1 MCQCAKVSRR
11 KGVPAVGC
19 YLFTLCNSRCTGN
32 RNRAE
37 NECVNRCGKMQQRG
51 FAILSPANSAIP
63 SNELSPSRWNT
74 NRSEVGSR
82 AGCMPR
88 LTRPVF
94 QLAERTAEKVGL
106 GARSCRGPVWPGR
119 LAALG
124 ALGACPGHNSTQ
136 LYCTPPRLTHATVPT
151 SIRYVEFP
159 RARLGTNHQTQS
171 PFIGSDLLKYFC
183 QLCRPALDIDLP
195 ALDIWRPT
203 LAASWR
209 VAAFGLPQ
217 RRNVPA
223 STESVGRSI
232 ADSIYVSDLAR
243 ISRLFPARVYSAACP
258 A

>member
-1 MCQCAKVSRR
+1 
-11 KGVPAVGC
+11 
-19 YLFTLCNSRCTGN
+19 
-32 RNRAE
+32 
-37 NECVNRCGKMQQRG
+37 MQQRG

-82 AGCMPR
+82 AGRMPR

-94 QLAERTAEKVGL
+94 QLAERTAKKVGL

-136 LYCTPPRLTHATVPT
+136 LYCTPPRLTHTTVPT

-183 QLCRPALDIDLP
+183 HALSDCLGYRLACLGYLAAYLGQHP
-195 ALDIWRPT
+195 GGWRPSACPSGAMFRPQPNR
-203 LAASWR
+203 LGAAS
-209 VAAFGLPQ
+209 LL
-217 RRNVPA
+217 
-223 STESVGRSI
+223 
-232 ADSIYVSDLAR
+232 VSMSL
-243 ISRLFPARVYSAACP
+243 IWLEFPACSRRQSTRLRAPRGWRRSFGNFHAMRPSAAP
-258 A
+258 VW

>member
-19 YLFTLCNSRCTGN
+19 YLSTLCNSRCTGN

-94 QLAERTAEKVGL
+94 QLAERTAKKVGL

-183 QLCRPALDIDLP
+183 HALSACLGYRPACLGY
-195 ALDIWRPT
+195 
-203 LAASWR
+203 LAAYLGSILAGR
-209 VAAFGLPQ
+209 GLRPAPAARCSGLN
-217 RRNVPA
+217 R
-223 STESVGRSI
+223 I
-232 ADSIYVSDLAR
+232 AWALHR
-243 ISRLFPARVYSAACP
+243 C
-258 A
+258 